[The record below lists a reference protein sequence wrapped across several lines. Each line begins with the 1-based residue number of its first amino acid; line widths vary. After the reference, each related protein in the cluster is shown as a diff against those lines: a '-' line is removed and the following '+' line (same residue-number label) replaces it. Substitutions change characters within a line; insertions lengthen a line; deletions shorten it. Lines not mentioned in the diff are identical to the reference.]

1 MKNIIF
7 FNNSMA
13 LTLKKK
19 RKKWKKE
26 LLKIIVQKYLN
37 DLILKI

>member
-1 MKNIIF
+1 
-7 FNNSMA
+7 MA

-19 RKKWKKE
+19 EKNEKE
-26 LLKIIVQKYLN
+26 LLKNIVQKYLN

>member
-1 MKNIIF
+1 
-7 FNNSMA
+7 MA

-19 RKKWKKE
+19 EKKKKE